1 MPAGMKGTRMANT
14 SLRLPLEQ
22 LKWLTAEAE
31 QSSPRVSRNTL
42 IIQAVELLME
52 RRDLNSASL
61 LLQRQAQAQQIPTHL
76 TALDPQAD
84 FRANGG

>member
-1 MPAGMKGTRMANT
+1 MPAGMKGTRMADT

-52 RRDLNSASL
+52 RRAYERSDSSRN
-61 LLQRQAQAQQIPTHL
+61 
-76 TALDPQAD
+76 
-84 FRANGG
+84 